1 MIWENTVWPWFIT
14 VPLESNLV
22 MNDKGYFKSI
32 KVKTMS
38 NSMYFIQLFEVFR
51 KLTGQ

>member
-1 MIWENTVWPWFIT
+1 
-14 VPLESNLV
+14 

-32 KVKTMS
+32 KAKTNA
-38 NSMYFIQLFEVFR
+38 NSMYIFQLLEAFK

>member
-1 MIWENTVWPWFIT
+1 
-14 VPLESNLV
+14 

-32 KVKTMS
+32 KVKTDA
-38 NSMYFIQLFEVFR
+38 NSMQFIQLFVVLI